1 MGVHIPIFGIA
12 AVARLPRKDNKKS
25 VIASEAA
32 TWAFV
37 QLVYCHSERS
47 EAPSAGRRKD
57 KNFNCLPRSGK
68 PDYKSS
74 NVCKKLYGK
83 NIIPYGREIK

>member
-32 TWAFV
+32 AWAFV

-47 EAPSAGRRKD
+47 EESPGRVVYRGVTIAKT
-57 KNFNCLPRSGK
+57 KISIASPKG
-68 PDYKSS
+68 
-74 NVCKKLYGK
+74 
-83 NIIPYGREIK
+83 EA

>member
-1 MGVHIPIFGIA
+1 MAIPAIKGGT
-12 AVARLPRKDNKKS
+12 
-25 VIASEAA
+25 A

-37 QLVYCHSERS
+37 QLVYCHSELS
-47 EAPSAGRRKD
+47 EEYPGRVVYRGVTIGKI
-57 KNFNCLPRSGK
+57 KISIAFPARGK
-68 PDYKSS
+68 PDDKSS